1 MVGRSVAAIKPCQ
14 KKTSPRM
21 STVETPVETV
31 FALEVVMNASAY
43 TKSFRTSE
51 NEKITTVRIPG
62 TEIGKMTYISVR
74 RRDAPST
81 SAASSSSAGIVL
93 KNPIRSQV
101 ENGTVNDGKTMISD
115 SRRLS
120 RLACAITHDI
130 GKKRSVGGT
139 RYVRKIPT
147 PRFCPQRPASL
158 ASA

>member
-62 TEIGKMTYISVR
+62 TEIGKITCSSVF

-81 SAASSSSAGIVL
+81 SAASSSSPGIVL
-93 KNPIRSQV
+93 KNPISSHV
-101 ENGTVNDGKTMISD
+101 EKGTVNDGKTIISER
-115 SRRLS
+115 SRSWRPM
-120 RLACAITHDI
+120 CAMTHDI
-130 GKKRSVGGT
+130 GRERSVGGA
-139 RYVRKIPT
+139 RQGREIP
-147 PRFCPQRPASL
+147 S
-158 ASA
+158 